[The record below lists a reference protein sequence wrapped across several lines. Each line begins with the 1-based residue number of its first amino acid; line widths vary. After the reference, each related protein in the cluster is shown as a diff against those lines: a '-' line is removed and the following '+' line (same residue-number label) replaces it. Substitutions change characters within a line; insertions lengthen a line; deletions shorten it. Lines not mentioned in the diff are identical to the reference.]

1 MGHGGKDRW
10 SPGEPLLKY
19 QVEWEDQKI
28 EVIADCDPL
37 GREWRFQMPQGHQID
52 VRVETLEEGSVL
64 RLIIG
69 GESKTVSLLPGNRV
83 GDPIRILLDHTPLEL
98 DVLDPIDLITR
109 EVGSGPEASGQQE
122 ITSLM
127 PGIIRKVMVAVGTKI
142 EVGTSLILLEAMK
155 MENEIQS
162 QVAGTVLG
170 IHVKEGD
177 AVAAGAL
184 MLVIK
189 QDD

>member
-1 MGHGGKDRW
+1 M
-10 SPGEPLLKY
+10 KY

>member
-1 MGHGGKDRW
+1 M
-10 SPGEPLLKY
+10 KY

-37 GREWRFQMPQGHQID
+37 GRDWRFQMPGGHRID

-83 GDPIRILLDHTPLEL
+83 GNPIRILLDHTPLEL

-109 EVGSGPEASGQQE
+109 EVGASPGASGQQE

-127 PGIIRKVMVAVGTKI
+127 PGIIRKIIVAVGTKV

-162 QVAGTVLG
+162 EVAGTVLG

-189 QDD
+189 QDE

>member
-10 SPGEPLLKY
+10 SPGEPVLKY

-37 GREWRFQMPQGHQID
+37 GREWRFQMPRGHRID

-109 EVGSGPEASGQQE
+109 EVGAAPGTSGQQE

-162 QVAGTVLG
+162 EVAGTVLG